1 MTMYTRIF
9 RNSSRLNFYK
19 CCPKCNNSEIFLKDF
34 CSKFQDF
41 NSGSKGIV
49 QIRMHVKQRITS
61 LYKQI
66 TKVDFI
72 STMHTTN
79 TYENKKAFQ
88 LNTNYPFAYS
98 TGYIGEQEFKYSGV
112 A

>member
-1 MTMYTRIF
+1 
-9 RNSSRLNFYK
+9 
-19 CCPKCNNSEIFLKDF
+19 
-34 CSKFQDF
+34 
-41 NSGSKGIV
+41 
-49 QIRMHVKQRITS
+49 MHVKRRITS

-88 LNTNYPFAYS
+88 LNANHPFADS
-98 TGYIGEQEFKYSGV
+98 TGYIGEQEFKYSAV
-112 A
+112 ARGGAGPIR